1 MSQKKPLYDT
11 LIKEAQRKT
20 LRMHMP
26 GHKGKV
32 PAGFSVADVFA
43 IDFTELDATGNLYE
57 GLPPISEAEQLMAE
71 AVGAAD
77 CLFLT
82 GGSTQGIMTAMSLAC
97 PIGSA
102 VLVDRGS
109 HRSVWS
115 SLVHLDLKPYFLYA
129 KRLMPWDIAAP
140 ITPEQ
145 VEEALQQNPQIT
157 AVIITSPTFY
167 GVLSDI
173 RQIAQVTHKHGV
185 PLLVDEAHGAHLP
198 FLSSQRGA
206 IAQGA
211 NLAVA
216 SAHKTLPAL
225 TAGAFL
231 FADGSYDMR
240 QLRRRASM
248 FGTSSPAYPVMASMD
263 VARAFMTGEGKDLYN
278 QVARHVCGLRQCINA
293 GGIFKAL
300 AENADLHL
308 DPTRLTVDVASGG
321 IDGYKVARLLDQRF
335 NIVCEMADQRN
346 IVMIITCMDSWADL
360 QCIEK
365 ALAVIRQSAAAE
377 STFTE
382 SRSFPRPEPR
392 LTPRQAAYAEI
403 EYLTLSQ
410 AAGRIAGQHLAP
422 YPPGIPVVAA
432 GELISSDDIDY
443 LRYKKYDLEKEIAV
457 II

>member
-1 MSQKKPLYDT
+1 MSQKKPLYDA

-20 LRMHMP
+20 LRLHMP
-26 GHKGKV
+26 GHKGKI
-32 PAGFSVADVFA
+32 PAGFAAADIFA
-43 IDFTELDATGNLYE
+43 LDFTELEATGNLYE
-57 GLPPISEAEQLMAE
+57 GLPPISQAEQLMAE
-71 AVGAAD
+71 VAGAAD

-82 GGSTQGIMTAMSLAC
+82 GGSSQGIMTAMSLAC
-97 PIGSA
+97 PIGA
-102 VLVDRGS
+102 TVLVDRGS

-115 SLVHLDLKPYFLYA
+115 SLVHLDLKPRFLYA
-129 KRLMPWDIAAP
+129 QRLAPWDIAAP
-140 ITPEQ
+140 ITADQ
-145 VEEALQQNPQIT
+145 VEAALRQDPHIT

-173 RQIAQVTHKHGV
+173 RQIAQVTRKYAV

-198 FLSSQRGA
+198 FLCGHSGA

-240 QLRRRASM
+240 QLRRRAAM
-248 FGTSSPAYPVMASMD
+248 FGSSSPSYPVMASMD

-278 QVARHVCGLRQCINA
+278 QVAQHVCKLRQSINERA
-293 GGIFKAL
+293 VFRAL
-300 AENADLHL
+300 AENADLRL
-308 DPTRLTVDVASGG
+308 DPTRLTIDVAGG
-321 IDGYKVARLLDQRF
+321 GLDGYRAARLLDQRF

-365 ALAVIRQSAAAE
+365 ALSVLAPSAVAE
-377 STFTE
+377 SASAE
-382 SRSFPRPEPR
+382 SSPFPRPQPG

-403 EYLTLSQ
+403 EYLPLSQ
-410 AAGRIAGQHLAP
+410 AVGRMAGQHLAP

-432 GELISSDDIDY
+432 GELIGDEHIDY
-443 LRYKKYDLEKEIAV
+443 LRYKKYDTEQEIAV